1 MYEELVKLPN
11 SILSWGSSLGDAS
24 REEWL
29 WRNQKSPSSG
39 NWHIQDEQRPVGMQQ
54 GQMYEDMFKGRETE
68 NELAV
73 LVKLAFLK
81 ASFTVDNFFF

>member
-1 MYEELVKLPN
+1 
-11 SILSWGSSLGDAS
+11 
-24 REEWL
+24 
-29 WRNQKSPSSG
+29 
-39 NWHIQDEQRPVGMQQ
+39 MQQ